1 MNERFEFRSFNQ
13 TIFDNLTG
21 ENYHTLSKI
30 TKLLNQEDERANKNA
45 ERFDEYMYEYYAMK
59 STLKRYDVLMEK
71 YGIISF
77 EELENIINDCF
88 DGC

>member
-1 MNERFEFRSFNQ
+1 MGDFREMSGRFEFRSFNQ

-45 ERFDEYMYEYYAMK
+45 EQFDEYMFEY
-59 STLKRYDVLMEK
+59 SL
-71 YGIISF
+71 
-77 EELENIINDCF
+77 
-88 DGC
+88 